1 MYDGLVYKIHTYIYQ
16 SEMHDT
22 FRPVNIDDHDIAF
35 YVKFANFCCITCLA
49 LSLILI

>member
-16 SEMHDT
+16 SDMHDT
-22 FRPVNIDDHDIAF
+22 FRPVNIDDIAF